1 LYSDYCMDDKPA
13 APNDSDTAK
22 NTEQNTNQNTG
33 PSQTGSDWL
42 SADNKV
48 PEQKNISDSD
58 MGAQAPAS
66 PFVSPGSDQKVEEKQ
81 EEVAAAPPQ
90 DALTSAPIV
99 GPHSNSGGGGFKV
112 FLIIGIILI
121 IAIWAGVAYIYI
133 QNKNLKDGQS
143 GEQTQAPVFQVTP
156 TPSFTP
162 DQIKIRG
169 GNVIRE
175 ELSGEIVV
183 LVNKDEYPSTGI
195 TGFLKVAVS
204 PDEQMMCFE
213 SWSPA
218 PEPGLYISAIDGG
231 SVVEVSPNRQTCLWA
246 PDSKSIY
253 YINTASTTAPVN
265 IFSYDIEQ
273 ELETDL
279 TSSFVPAGV
288 VRRYEIIGLSAD
300 GSEII
305 CRYENIGGAATS
317 ETSSECRIDLES
329 GEVRDL

>member
-1 LYSDYCMDDKPA
+1 MDDKPA
-13 APNDSDTAK
+13 APNDSDQTKSA
-22 NTEQNTNQNTG
+22 NQNTNPPETG
-33 PSQTGSDWL
+33 NDWL

-58 MGAQAPAS
+58 VGAQAPAS
-66 PFVSPGSDQKVEEKQ
+66 PFFTPGTDQNNQAEKQ

-143 GEQTQAPVFQVTP
+143 GEQTQAPAVQVTP

-246 PDSKSIY
+246 LDSKSIY
-253 YINTASTTAPVN
+253 YINKASTTAPVN

>member
-1 LYSDYCMDDKPA
+1 MDDKPA
-13 APNDSDTAK
+13 APNDSDQTK
-22 NTEQNTNQNTG
+22 STNQNTN
-33 PSQTGSDWL
+33 PPETGNDWL
-42 SADNKV
+42 SADNNST
-48 PEQKNISDSD
+48 EQKNISDSD
-58 MGAQAPAS
+58 VGAQAPAS
-66 PFVSPGSDQKVEEKQ
+66 PFFTPGTDQNIQAEKQ

-133 QNKNLKDGQS
+133 QNKNLKGGQS

-246 PDSKSIY
+246 LDSKSIY